1 MNPEEFKSALEAKGW
16 KLSDH
21 QMAQFATYYKMLV
34 ETNEHVNLT
43 AITEENEV
51 YLKHFYDSV
60 TPLLEVPEYFK
71 EGAELCDVGAGAGFP
86 SLPMKILFPSLKVT
100 IVDSLNKRITFLKD
114 LVDQLGLTDVALVQD
129 RAETFV
135 E

>member
-1 MNPEEFKSALEAKGW
+1 MTPEEFKKALEDKGYQI
-16 KLSDH
+16 SDH

-60 TPLLEVPEYFK
+60 TPY
-71 EGAELCDVGAGAGFP
+71 
-86 SLPMKILFPSLKVT
+86 
-100 IVDSLNKRITFLKD
+100 
-114 LVDQLGLTDVALVQD
+114 
-129 RAETFV
+129 
-135 E
+135 